1 MNNSG
6 SLATTGH
13 PGTLAKTSRSRA
25 RTART
30 SGAKRTAIL
39 GFGETHA
46 IMRYKATD
54 AAGSTRT

>member
-30 SGAKRTAIL
+30 SGATRTALMGI
-39 GFGETHA
+39 GETHA
-46 IMRYKATD
+46 ILRYKVTD
-54 AAGSTRT
+54 AAGSTRP